1 MNEQQEGQLFGRTAL
16 VATLRC
22 TMCPNRNK
30 ARKSDVK
37 ATFDLPRNRKWCK
50 NLRTQIVNCLRMGDS
65 HEAHFAWHDWHF
77 GIAHRR
83 TIGRR

>member
-1 MNEQQEGQLFGRTAL
+1 MNEQQEGQLFGRTVL

-37 ATFDLPRNRKWCK
+37 ANFDLPRNRKWCK
-50 NLRTQIVNCLRMGDS
+50 NLRTQIVNCLRMGDN